1 MSAGINRQQT
11 PITSHWR
18 LHGHFH
24 YMFGE
29 MHIKVGK
36 KSRAVPLLLPT
47 VEDKSREE
55 WSPRVRH
62 RRQGG
67 ERNDKL
73 LLVHLAPWAA
83 VLKFHAKSFQACK
96 WRQNERSKH
105 EQQTGDSSQFFL
117 SLALV
122 KRIASL
128 HKGKTTIVS
137 WIFYTYVFWNIPGAV
152 SWLCLKWN

>member
-24 YMFGE
+24 YTFGE

-47 VEDKSREE
+47 VEEKSREE

-105 EQQTGDSSQFFL
+105 EQQTGDSSQLVWLWWRELLLSTKVKPRLYVEFFIRMFSEISPEL
-117 SLALV
+117 WV
-122 KRIASL
+122 
-128 HKGKTTIVS
+128 GCV
-137 WIFYTYVFWNIPGAV
+137 
-152 SWLCLKWN
+152 